1 MIYYGLLPPLIF
13 EAGFTMRKR
22 KFFANFGTIFLYAV
36 FGTLIAIVATGTLLW
51 ALNLDGSIDP
61 NLNVNHFML
70 FGALISSTDP
80 IATLGILKSAGAN
93 PLLYDLIFGES
104 ALNDCIAIVVF
115 HIFHDLACAYRRPPP
130 RWRRRLRRAAAAVGR
145 RDGGGD
151 RPHVRSFGRD
161 HARLCV
167 LLGMVAGLGSAWI
180 TKRLNPHKRTAA
192 GRTGGAC
199 AAGRADAGTVGTAD
213 SAATTPMAPP
223 AAPEKPKRREPPPR
237 PHAEL
242 SLVFIIAFISY
253 AVSDN
258 LGMSG
263 ILSLFFCGITM
274 RHYTWH
280 NLSPAAQGVSRIL
293 FRALACLCDAALSLL
308 LGIAFVDYVVE
319 PFEPTADPSLKIWN
333 FALIGTAAWVVLVTR
348 LLNIVPMSELA
359 NCAFRKKK
367 DRITLRMQGV
377 MWFSGLRGS
386 ISFALAMTLDS
397 VMEKQID
404 SSVGKPIVT
413 TTLAIILMTNMAMA
427 PLTGP
432 LIRWLRLGA
441 ADGARGDTAFSRFT
455 MSGAG
460 LASSLLPPL
469 RTSDDSSAI
478 PPAAAAVAVRRTV
491 AGPSAV
497 GTRDGTLAS
506 CMTSDSQTTQLGDD
520 EWMGSAGPS
529 VSASVSVAGPAAAAA
544 RPRRRARRRASRRRW
559 RARARRRDCAR
570 RR

>member
-1 MIYYGLLPPLIF
+1 
-13 EAGFTMRKR
+13 MRKR
-22 KFFANFGTIFLYAV
+22 KFFANFGTITLYAV

-115 HIFHDLACAYRRPPP
+115 HIFHDLAIASDG
-130 RWRRRLRRAAAAVGR
+130 RRLDAGDGGSGEPPQPSGGEMAAAIG
-145 RDGGGD
+145 
-151 RPHVRSFGRD
+151 HMFG
-161 HARLCV
+161 ALAEIMPVSV

-199 AAGRADAGTVGTAD
+199 AAGRADAGTIGTAD

-319 PFEPTADPSLKIWN
+319 PFEPTA
-333 FALIGTAAWVVLVTR
+333 
-348 LLNIVPMSELA
+348 
-359 NCAFRKKK
+359 
-367 DRITLRMQGV
+367 
-377 MWFSGLRGS
+377 
-386 ISFALAMTLDS
+386 
-397 VMEKQID
+397 
-404 SSVGKPIVT
+404 
-413 TTLAIILMTNMAMA
+413 
-427 PLTGP
+427 
-432 LIRWLRLGA
+432 
-441 ADGARGDTAFSRFT
+441 
-455 MSGAG
+455 
-460 LASSLLPPL
+460 
-469 RTSDDSSAI
+469 
-478 PPAAAAVAVRRTV
+478 
-491 AGPSAV
+491 
-497 GTRDGTLAS
+497 
-506 CMTSDSQTTQLGDD
+506 
-520 EWMGSAGPS
+520 
-529 VSASVSVAGPAAAAA
+529 
-544 RPRRRARRRASRRRW
+544 RRRALRLVVRLAEVAVVAFAVPAWGEAVQLWIGAS
-559 RARARRRDCAR
+559 AAQL
-570 RR
+570 

>member
-1 MIYYGLLPPLIF
+1 
-13 EAGFTMRKR
+13 
-22 KFFANFGTIFLYAV
+22 
-36 FGTLIAIVATGTLLW
+36 
-51 ALNLDGSIDP
+51 
-61 NLNVNHFML
+61 
-70 FGALISSTDP
+70 
-80 IATLGILKSAGAN
+80 
-93 PLLYDLIFGES
+93 
-104 ALNDCIAIVVF
+104 
-115 HIFHDLACAYRRPPP
+115 
-130 RWRRRLRRAAAAVGR
+130 
-145 RDGGGD
+145 
-151 RPHVRSFGRD
+151 
-161 HARLCV
+161 
-167 LLGMVAGLGSAWI
+167 
-180 TKRLNPHKRTAA
+180 
-192 GRTGGAC
+192 
-199 AAGRADAGTVGTAD
+199 
-213 SAATTPMAPP
+213 MAPP

-441 ADGARGDTAFSRFT
+441 ADGARGDTAFSRVT

-478 PPAAAAVAVRRTV
+478 PAAAAVAVRRTV

-506 CMTSDSQTTQLGDD
+506 CMTTDSQTTQLGDD

-529 VSASVSVAGPAAAAA
+529 VSASVSVAVAAGGGGAAAAPGAPA
-544 RPRRRARRRASRRRW
+544 REPPALA
-559 RARARRRDCAR
+559 ARARRRDCAR

>member
-36 FGTLIAIVATGTLLW
+36 IGTLIAIVATGTLLW

-115 HIFHDLACAYRRPPP
+115 HIFHDLAIASDG
-130 RWRRRLRRAAAAVGR
+130 RRLGGDGGSGEPPQPSGGEMAAAIG
-145 RDGGGD
+145 
-151 RPHVRSFGRD
+151 HMFG
-161 HARLCV
+161 ALAEIMPVSV

-319 PFEPTADPSLKIWN
+319 PFEPTADPNLKIWN

-348 LLNIVPMSELA
+348 LLNILPMSELA

-469 RTSDDSSAI
+469 RTSDDSSA
-478 PPAAAAVAVRRTV
+478 
-491 AGPSAV
+491 
-497 GTRDGTLAS
+497 
-506 CMTSDSQTTQLGDD
+506 M
-520 EWMGSAGPS
+520 
-529 VSASVSVAGPAAAAA
+529 
-544 RPRRRARRRASRRRW
+544 
-559 RARARRRDCAR
+559 
-570 RR
+570 

>member
-36 FGTLIAIVATGTLLW
+36 IGTLIAIVATGTLLW

-115 HIFHDLACAYRRPPP
+115 HIFHDLACATDG
-130 RWRRRLRRAAAAVGR
+130 RRLDAGDDGSGEPPQPSGGEMAAAIG
-145 RDGGGD
+145 
-151 RPHVRSFGRD
+151 HMFG
-161 HARLCV
+161 ALAEIMPVSV

-308 LGIAFVDYVVE
+308 LGIAFVDCVVE

-413 TTLAIILMTNMAMA
+413 TTLAA
-427 PLTGP
+427 PPAG
-432 LIRWLRLGA
+432 
-441 ADGARGDTAFSRFT
+441 DGAHARRGGG
-455 MSGAG
+455 GAYGITNIG
-460 LASSLLPPL
+460 LACI
-469 RTSDDSSAI
+469 RC
-478 PPAAAAVAVRRTV
+478 PAV
-491 AGPSAV
+491 SH
-497 GTRDGTLAS
+497 
-506 CMTSDSQTTQLGDD
+506 DSQ
-520 EWMGSAGPS
+520 
-529 VSASVSVAGPAAAAA
+529 ASDL
-544 RPRRRARRRASRRRW
+544 RARSRA
-559 RARARRRDCAR
+559 DLEE
-570 RR
+570 